1 MRISPWRLT
10 GWICV
15 GVIVASVASCV
26 LLAALRSNGLT
37 AVKVTAL
44 DGFPEPRDHQL
55 PLIKQKEA
63 LPDYELF
70 LMLHNGRRVHLGA
83 KPDTSA
89 ARGVVWQVADP
100 VSLADISA
108 VRLREQDQ
116 LLSDALAEVH
126 ITGPTTTAV
135 GYRFDFSSERS
146 LSVGIQSFFATPIGL
161 AIAAGF
167 TIAVVLL
174 LVRAF
179 AT

>member
-1 MRISPWRLT
+1 MKLSPWRLT

-15 GVIVASVASCV
+15 GVIVASVVACV

-55 PLIKQKEA
+55 PFIKQKEA

-70 LMLHNGRRVHLGA
+70 LILHSGRQVHLGA

-89 ARGVVWQVADP
+89 ARGLVWQISDP

-126 ITGPTTTAV
+126 ITGPTTTFA
-135 GYRFDFSSERS
+135 GYRFDFTSERS

-167 TIAVVLL
+167 AISVVLL
-174 LVRAF
+174 IVGSF